1 MSEIK
6 TIKITGG
13 GVRPYIE
20 PKVIAPKGFVKIGE
34 DLIRLDSIIA
44 VRKQYTGFVG
54 VYLEGGEIFNYS
66 SSSSLYN
73 IAKIIQSGMEEKDN

>member
-34 DLIRLDSIIA
+34 DSIRLDSIIA

-66 SSSSLYN
+66 SSLYN
-73 IAKIIQSGMEEKDN
+73 IAKIIQSGIEEKDN

>member
-6 TIKITGG
+6 TIKITGEI
-13 GVRPYIE
+13 RPYIE
-20 PKVIAPKGFVKIGE
+20 PEIIAPKGFIKIGK

-44 VRKQYTGFVG
+44 VRKQASGFVG
-54 VYLEGGEIFNYS
+54 VYLEGGAIINYS
-66 SSSSLYN
+66 PSVYD